1 MKQDTSLTGAAGEHL
16 VLSRLLSR
24 GILAAQAPRGTRK
37 ADILVNHLDK
47 DSTALIQVKSRL
59 IGADGGWHMNQ
70 KHELIKEDDIWYC
83 FVDFEP
89 DSPKVYVVPSLLVA
103 TVVTEENESWMRT
116 PGKGGKMHNK
126 TEMRRILPKYPY
138 EVPSAPDGWI
148 NAYSERWDFLE

>member
-47 DSTALIQVKSRL
+47 DSTALIQVKARL
-59 IGADGGWHMNQ
+59 TGSDGGWHMKQ
-70 KHELIKEDDIWYC
+70 KHEVIKEDDVWYC

-89 DSPKVYVVPSLLVA
+89 DSPRVYVVPSLLVA
-103 TVVTEENESWMRT
+103 TIVTEENETWMRS
-116 PGKGGKMHNK
+116 PGKGGKMHNE
-126 TEMRRILPKYPY
+126 TDMRRILPKYSY

-148 NAYSERWDFLE
+148 EKYLERWDLLA